1 MYLSLIGNVHRDKGD
16 EARSLGKF
24 TMCETG
30 RVRLLKRG
38 KLYLQPG
45 RILYMANGEFF
56 YLLAHGRLEE
66 EVKTRDCD
74 SRLLASAF
82 YFEQER
88 LANNMSFCC
97 CVPIVALAMATVNG
111 TLLFT

>member
-1 MYLSLIGNVHRDKGD
+1 MSTLSLIGNVHRDKGD

-38 KLYLQPG
+38 KLYLQPC
-45 RILYMANGEFF
+45 RILSMAANGIF
-56 YLLAHGRLEE
+56 YLLAHGWLE

-82 YFEQER
+82 CFDQER

-97 CVPIVALAMATVNG
+97 RVPIVVLAMATLDG

>member
-38 KLYLQPG
+38 KLYLQP
-45 RILYMANGEFF
+45 RILYMAANGIF
-56 YLLAHGRLEE
+56 YLLAHGVVGGGGKDTGLGFSLARF
-66 EVKTRDCD
+66 
-74 SRLLASAF
+74 SLLF
-82 YFEQER
+82 DQER

-97 CVPIVALAMATVNG
+97 RVPIVVLAMATLDG

>member
-1 MYLSLIGNVHRDKGD
+1 
-16 EARSLGKF
+16 
-24 TMCETG
+24 MCETG

-38 KLYLQPG
+38 KLYLQPC
-45 RILYMANGEFF
+45 RILYMANVGSFF
-56 YLLAHGRLEE
+56 IFWRME

-74 SRLLASAF
+74 SRLLTPAF
-82 YFEQER
+82 CFDQER

-97 CVPIVALAMATVNG
+97 RVPIVVLAMATVNG

>member
-38 KLYLQPG
+38 KLYLQPC
-45 RILYMANGEFF
+45 RIFYLANGEFF
-56 YLLAHGRLEE
+56 YLFGAWL
-66 EVKTRDCD
+66 VKTRDCD
-74 SRLLASAF
+74 SRLLAPAF
-82 YFEQER
+82 YFDQER

-97 CVPIVALAMATVNG
+97 RVPIVALAMATVNG

>member
-1 MYLSLIGNVHRDKGD
+1 MNVYLSLIGNVHRDKGD

-38 KLYLQPG
+38 KLYLQPC
-45 RILYMANGEFF
+45 RIKWGVF
-56 YLLAHGRLEE
+56 YLLAHGREE
-66 EVKTRDCD
+66 EVKTRHCD
-74 SRLLASAF
+74 SRLLAPVF
-82 YFEQER
+82 CLDQER

-97 CVPIVALAMATVNG
+97 RVPIVVLAMATVNG